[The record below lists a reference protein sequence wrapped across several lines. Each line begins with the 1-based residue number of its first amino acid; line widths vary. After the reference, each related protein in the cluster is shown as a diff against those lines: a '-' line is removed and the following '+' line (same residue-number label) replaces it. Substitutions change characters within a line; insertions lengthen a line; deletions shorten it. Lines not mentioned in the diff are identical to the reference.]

1 MSEPAFWVYLI
12 ACDNG
17 SFYAGYARDLAAR
30 YAAHR
35 RGAGAR
41 YTRSFKPV
49 RLAACWGV
57 PTRSAALK
65 LERLLKRCPHARKA
79 ALVQRP
85 DALPALAQ
93 EELGLPQGA
102 VVPGHLDGLGA

>member
-1 MSEPAFWVYLI
+1 MSGAAFWVYLI
-12 ACDNG
+12 ECENG
-17 SFYAGYARDLAAR
+17 SFYAGYARDPAAR
-30 YAAHR
+30 YAQHA

-65 LERLLKRCPHARKA
+65 LERLLKRCTHARKA
-79 ALVQRP
+79 ALAQNP
-85 DALPALAQ
+85 AALAPLARA
-93 EELGLPQGA
+93 ELGLAEGA
-102 VVPGHLDGLGA
+102 LAPGDPALDA